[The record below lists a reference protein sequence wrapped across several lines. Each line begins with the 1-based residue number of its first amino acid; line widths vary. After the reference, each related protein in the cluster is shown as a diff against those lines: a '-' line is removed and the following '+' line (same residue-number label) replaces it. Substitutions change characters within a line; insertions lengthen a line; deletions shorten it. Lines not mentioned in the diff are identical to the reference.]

1 MNSKNIEIRD
11 RLKETL
17 KPSRYEHTLGVTY
30 TAVCLA
36 MRYGYDLGKAETAG
50 LLHDCAKCFDNQT
63 ILARCD
69 ELGIP
74 VTDDERLAPGVL
86 HAKLG
91 AYMAREEYGVDDPEI
106 LDAIECHTTGKP
118 NMGTLDKILYMA
130 DYIEPGRDK
139 AENLTEMRRLAFIDL
154 DKACLLTMES
164 ILDYLEKSGDHIDGT
179 TLEAC
184 TDMRRAVMEE
194 DTGRKVYD
202 K

>member
-1 MNSKNIEIRD
+1 MDERNIGIRD

-36 MRYGYDLGKAETAG
+36 MRYGYDLKKAELAG

-63 ILARCD
+63 ILEKCD

-91 AYMAREEYGVDDPEI
+91 AYMAKEEYGIEDPEI
-106 LDAIECHTTGKP
+106 LGAIECHTTGKP
-118 NMGTLDKILYMA
+118 HMGTLDKILYMA

-139 AENLTEMRRLAFIDL
+139 AENLTEMRKLAFIDL

-164 ILDYLEKSGDHIDGT
+164 ILDYLDKNGDHIDGM

-184 TDMRRAVMEE
+184 IDMRQTVMEE
-194 DTGRKVYD
+194 K
-202 K
+202 